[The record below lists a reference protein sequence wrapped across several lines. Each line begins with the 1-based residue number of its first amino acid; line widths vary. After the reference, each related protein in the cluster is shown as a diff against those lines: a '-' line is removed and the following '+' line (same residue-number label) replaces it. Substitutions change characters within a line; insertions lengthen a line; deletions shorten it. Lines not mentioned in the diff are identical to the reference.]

1 MQASPSATKVFGDTT
16 TAALAE
22 PSAAKVKAIN
32 DQTMAWIQSEA
43 KREAQKFAEKHRVK
57 SAEKSLQEA
66 ETAAASGA
74 EVTLFKEDSEQT
86 VGLSNQ
92 TMALIKDMAKKDL
105 EKSDEVKPVSNV
117 VSETEEDLTE
127 EDQKRETEVS
137 GAEESFASIESE
149 GEKSDDQSVGLGEQ
163 TLAEIRFSSLF

>member
-1 MQASPSATKVFGDTT
+1 MFGDTT

-22 PSAAKVKAIN
+22 PSSAKAKAIN

-66 ETAAASGA
+66 ETASGA

-92 TMALIKDMAKKDL
+92 VWPLTQFVSVSLVLKNHCL
-105 EKSDEVKPVSNV
+105 EGKLMHRGITFLFCSSQQ
-117 VSETEEDLTE
+117 LTFL
-127 EDQKRETEVS
+127 RLGTL
-137 GAEESFASIESE
+137 E
-149 GEKSDDQSVGLGEQ
+149 GLFEL
-163 TLAEIRFSSLF
+163 TLCS

>member
-1 MQASPSATKVFGDTT
+1 MFGDTT

-22 PSAAKVKAIN
+22 PSSAKAKAIN

-92 TMALIKDMAKKDL
+92 VWPLTQFVSVSLVLKNHCL
-105 EKSDEVKPVSNV
+105 EAD
-117 VSETEEDLTE
+117 
-127 EDQKRETEVS
+127 
-137 GAEESFASIESE
+137 
-149 GEKSDDQSVGLGEQ
+149 
-163 TLAEIRFSSLF
+163 

>member
-1 MQASPSATKVFGDTT
+1 MFGDTT

-22 PSAAKVKAIN
+22 PGSAAKAKAIN

-92 TMALIKDMAKKDL
+92 VWPLTQF
-105 EKSDEVKPVSNV
+105 VSV
-117 VSETEEDLTE
+117 
-127 EDQKRETEVS
+127 
-137 GAEESFASIESE
+137 
-149 GEKSDDQSVGLGEQ
+149 
-163 TLAEIRFSSLF
+163 SLFLKNHCLEGKLMHRGITFLFCSSQQLTFLRLGTLEGLFELTRCS